1 LSRRRNGETAAG
13 GAHRFDAEELRALAA
28 ARLSLKV
35 PDAAR
40 RVELPSVRGDH
51 DLNGLAPLS
60 ALSGERIRR
69 AAVLIAVI
77 ERGAGARVLLTRRH
91 ENLPVHAGQ
100 VSFPGGKLEPD
111 DPGPVEAALREA
123 EEEIGLAPGQVE
135 VIGLLDTY
143 QTTTGY
149 RVLPVLALADAGFE
163 PVPDPAEV
171 DEVFEVPLSFLMDPR
186 NHHRHEREFRGRRRR
201 YYAMPY
207 GERYIWGATAGM
219 LRNMYDRLYAA

>member
-1 LSRRRNGETAAG
+1 MSRIRSGERQAG
-13 GAHRFDAEELRALAA
+13 GAHRFDAGELRALAA
-28 ARLSLKV
+28 ARLSLDV
-35 PDAAR
+35 PDAAHQ
-40 RVELPSVRGDH
+40 VELPSVRGDH
-51 DLNGLAPLS
+51 DLDGLEPVS
-60 ALSGERIRR
+60 ALLGGGIRR

-77 ERGAGARVLLTRRH
+77 ERGGRARVVLTRRH

-100 VSFPGGKLEPD
+100 VSFPGGKVEPD

-149 RVLPVLALADAGFE
+149 RVLPVLGLADAGFE

-186 NHHRHEREFRGRRRR
+186 NHHRHEREWRGLRRR

-207 GERYIWGATAGM
+207 GERYIWGATAGI